1 MERINTGSPERAILA
16 LNCGSSSLKFGI
28 YLCDSAAER
37 LLAEGEAEEIG
48 RENAGFWFAANG
60 SKQKEQI
67 RLADHASALS
77 KALTTLSKHGL
88 PHPNAVGH
96 RIVYGGPR
104 VREHRILTPA
114 VMEELRAAAAFAPLH
129 VPIALTVLDAAQ
141 HDFPDLP
148 QVVCLDTAFHHTM
161 PDVAK
166 TYALPVEIRNLGV
179 ERYGFHGLSIES
191 VLAQLNPV
199 PERVVIAH
207 LGNGSSVTAVR
218 NGASVDTSMGL
229 TPTGGVMMGTRCGD
243 LDPGIFVFLMRNGF
257 ASADELEAVFN
268 RRSGLLGVSEKSEDV
283 RELLA
288 ARSHDSRADLALR
301 MFCHQVRKGIA
312 SMAASLGGLD
322 LLVFT
327 GGIGE
332 HAAGLRKEICSG
344 LNFMEDFEIKVMAA
358 EEDLQI
364 ARITAKLVSERERC
378 A

>member
-1 MERINTGSPERAILA
+1 MERISARSAEQAILA

-28 YLCDSAAER
+28 YLCDTAAEM

-48 RENAGFWFAANG
+48 RENASFSFAANG

-67 RLADHASALS
+67 RLPDHASALA
-77 KALTTLSKHGL
+77 KALISLSKHGL

-96 RIVYGGPR
+96 RFVHGGPR

-129 VPIALTVLDAAQ
+129 VPIALTVLDAVQ
-141 HDFPDLP
+141 HELPDLP

-166 TYALPVEIRNLGV
+166 TYALPAAVRTLGV

-191 VLAQLNPV
+191 VLAQLEPV

-207 LGNGSSVTAVR
+207 LGNGSSITAIR
-218 NGASVDTSMGL
+218 NGASVDTTMGL

-268 RRSGLLGVSEKSEDV
+268 RKSGLLGVSERSEDV
-283 RELLA
+283 RQLLA
-288 ARSHDSRADLALR
+288 ARTSDPRADLALR
-301 MFCHQVRKGIA
+301 MFCYQVRKAIA

-332 HAAGLRKEICSG
+332 HAAGLREEICSG
-344 LNFMEDFEIKVMAA
+344 LNFMEDFEIKVIPA

-378 A
+378 V